1 MDFTNKFGMLQKA
14 TVLYNFRRYLDSLEV
29 IGRAK
34 KMVENE
40 QKENDDKFNSIN
52 NKWKTKLQIN
62 GKNILSFSL
71 LIKIQILRK
80 IYSTML

>member
-34 KMVENE
+34 KMVESE